1 MRLLLS
7 FIFVLFLAGCKSSP
21 TYLNTVQLKQQY
33 QTIGYAGFYVEEGLE
48 AHKTHLKSHLQA
60 PIKAALVKKGF
71 EVMDASQ
78 VYKTYQQLLD
88 SADNLYDP
96 LTGQENENLK
106 NDIWKQALAQTKA
119 ELGID
124 AFMFMGVDVVRAH
137 FTHNIFLGKVARWH
151 GQEESYLSDSASTGD
166 AILSFMQGKQGY
178 VPGSRVYIRFRDE
191 QNNLLSIGAGGI
203 ELVAQFNGD
212 GEIEVKPAD
221 KIFKDTA
228 KFDSA
233 IQFALL
239 ELEKHK
245 GKK

>member
-7 FIFVLFLAGCKSSP
+7 FVFVLFLAGCKSSP
-21 TYLNTVQLKQQY
+21 TYLNATQLQQQY
-33 QTIGYAGFYVEEGLE
+33 QNIGYAGFYVEEGLE
-48 AHKTHLKSHLQA
+48 SHEAHLKSYLQE
-60 PIKAALVKKGF
+60 PLKAELIKKGF
-71 EVMDASQ
+71 NVIDASQ
-78 VYKTYQQLLD
+78 VHETYRALL
-88 SADNLYDP
+88 ANTDNLYDP

-106 NDIWKQALAQTKA
+106 NDIWRQALAKTKA
-119 ELGID
+119 ELGLD

-137 FTHNIFLGKVARWH
+137 FTHNIFLGKVARWN

-178 VPGSRVYIRFRDE
+178 VPGSRVYMRFRDE
-191 QNNLLSIGAGGI
+191 QENLLSFGAGGI

-212 GEIEVKPAD
+212 GEIEVKPED

-233 IQFALL
+233 IQFALR
-239 ELEKHK
+239 EFESHK
-245 GKK
+245 GKN